1 MYYIEDIA
9 LYGQL
14 YNEFP
19 LIKRKATLSF
29 DELLNNTELA
39 ESDFKEEIICD
50 FINMDNEQKKL
61 VTSTFSDIFF
71 PFVFNEEKSVFY
83 KTVKEQYI
91 PFSEHEKDLLFIIF
105 KLFTLGKKSIF
116 LNFSH
121 SENNKLY
128 NILKSNK
135 NILLLSNNI
144 NWLFNF
150 HPYFNI
156 YYQSSHE
163 STIDMNNLISRYKP
177 VCYVEGIQDKEIY
190 SLLFPSVHF
199 IIENGSANIIELM
212 KSKKAS
218 SYINQPNIAI
228 LDSDAYSH
236 DAIQTMSQLG
246 IHTIPFSELENICIH
261 RNCLDYFFHNVDIKY
276 LQEKIIKYA
285 ENNFEHIY
293 SRFVYRQEFY
303 KNNNLPIYTTEQLQ
317 TKKTEF
323 LGHIKNKDYDSIILW
338 VDGKNVLMSLGTKKI
353 NINIIKK
360 DKSLQY
366 TIKEILKLGAIN
378 EF

>member
-1 MYYIEDIA
+1 MYYIEDIT

-29 DELLNNTELA
+29 DDILNNKALE
-39 ESDFKEEIICD
+39 ESDFREEVICD
-50 FINMDNEQKKL
+50 FNNMDNDQKKL
-61 VTSTFSDIFF
+61 VTSTFCNIFF
-71 PFVFNEEKSVFY
+71 PFVFDEQKSVFY
-83 KTVKEQYI
+83 KKVKEQYI
-91 PFSEHEKDLLFIIF
+91 PFNEHEKDLLFIIS
-105 KLFTLGKKSIF
+105 KLFIPGKKSIF

-121 SENNKLY
+121 SENNRLY
-128 NILKSNK
+128 EISKNNK
-135 NILLLSNNI
+135 DIILLSNNI

-156 YYQSSHE
+156 YSESS
-163 STIDMNNLISRYKP
+163 ININNLISLYKP
-177 VCYVEGIQDKEIY
+177 VCYVEGTQDKEIY
-190 SLLFPSVHF
+190 SLLFPGVNF
-199 IIENGSANIIELM
+199 VVENGSSNIIELM
-212 KSKKAS
+212 KLKKAS
-218 SYINQPNIAI
+218 PYIHQANIAI

-236 DAIQTMSQLG
+236 DAIQAMRQIG
-246 IHTIPFSELENICIH
+246 INTIPFSELENICIH
-261 RNCLDYFFHNVDIKY
+261 HNCLPHFFGKVDIKN
-276 LQEKIIKYA
+276 LKEKIIKYA

-303 KNNNLPIYTTEQLQ
+303 KNNDLPSYTTEQLY

-323 LGHIKNKDYDSIILW
+323 LGEIKNKDYDSIILW
-338 VDGKNVLMSLGTKKI
+338 LDGKNVLMSLGTKKI
-353 NINIIKK
+353 NINIIKQ
-360 DKSLQY
+360 DKSLQN